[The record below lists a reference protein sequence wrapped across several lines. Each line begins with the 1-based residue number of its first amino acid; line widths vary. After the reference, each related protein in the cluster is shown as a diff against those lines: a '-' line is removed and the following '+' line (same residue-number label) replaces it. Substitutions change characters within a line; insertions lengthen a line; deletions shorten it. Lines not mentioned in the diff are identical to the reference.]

1 MKPNADYK
9 DERVIIINDF
19 DLTSSIGITFQDY
32 EKAIK
37 DYGKMYSLAYSWR
50 YFNKKY
56 PGEVVSPSLFSKYQ
70 MHKLGSAK
78 IPDIG
83 AVVGSRL
90 PSFFYSKFVKDMKF
104 CSKESIIHYSNNR
117 IVPFAFNDRSVV
129 TMNDLIFLQTRRFKE
144 IAIKLHLIRTT
155 NIYMKFRNVIAVSS
169 TTKKDLIN
177 YGFNGNITVI
187 YQPISAHFRNLDLK
201 KATLRNKL
209 KLPQD
214 KILILSVSTNRPG
227 KNLKALKEMMRLMDE
242 RYKLVRVGVPVGDS
256 ITFQHVSDET
266 LNEIYNAC
274 DVMVF
279 PSTEEGFGIPV
290 TEAFKV
296 GLPVVASD
304 IEVMQEVCGNAA
316 ILTEPTPHKIAQS
329 IGEALSNSDIFR
341 SKGFNR
347 SLLFGVERFK
357 EDMIKFYRRI

>member
-1 MKPNADYK
+1 MQRPNL
-9 DERVIIINDF
+9 ILINDNP
-19 DLTSSIGITFQDY
+19 SSNGLGRYAELLYDSINLNDFFLVQFLSLSFG
-32 EKAIK
+32 
-37 DYGKMYSLAYSWR
+37 YGT
-50 YFNKKY
+50 NKKNF
-56 PGEVVSPSLFSKYQ
+56 PGQVLRNGFDEMLSQKFPFIKN
-70 MHKLGSAK
+70 
-78 IPDIG
+78 IPDLSHFIR
-83 AVVGSRL
+83 SR
-90 PSFFYSKFVKDMKF
+90 FINNFINSKRLVFDSMNI
-104 CSKESIIHYSNNR
+104 SESIIHYTNPG
-117 IVPFAFNDRSVV
+117 IFPFLINDNTVV
-129 TMNDLIFLQTRRFKE
+129 TIHDLIFMKWHGLRNSIGDINNKRYIHHYKKLPFILTFTNFVKKQILELGFAGNVEVIFPSISKFFFPIPDSKE
-144 IAIKLHLIRTT
+144 LI
-155 NIYMKFRNVIAVSS
+155 
-169 TTKKDLIN
+169 
-177 YGFNGNITVI
+177 
-187 YQPISAHFRNLDLK
+187 
-201 KATLRNKL
+201 RNKL